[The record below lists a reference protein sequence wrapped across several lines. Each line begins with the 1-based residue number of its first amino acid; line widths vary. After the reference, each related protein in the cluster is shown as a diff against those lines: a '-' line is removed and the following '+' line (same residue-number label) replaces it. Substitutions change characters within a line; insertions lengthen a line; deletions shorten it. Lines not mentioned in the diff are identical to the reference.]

1 MHYSSQETINQILS
15 LRKEGKTYLE
25 IQKLT
30 GCCAK
35 TISKYCV
42 EAGLSENSKKVQIT
56 PELIEEIQRRYN
68 EIGNLKEV
76 AKEYHI
82 AATTLRKHGLQ
93 VKNGKSTEE
102 IVTQASC
109 AQKAKLK
116 AIYYKGGECQICGYK
131 KSLRALQFHHLDP
144 NQKDFGISG
153 GTKSFERMKPELDKC
168 ILVCANCHSEI
179 HDGITQIPE
188 NISMIAKEDFPEELQ
203 DSKFSSRTVSTTKNY
218 KHICPVCNTPFKAVK
233 GKIYCSKE
241 CRDKARNLPTK
252 EELLNKY
259 NELGSWKR
267 TEAFYK
273 IGLKTREKILFN

>member
-30 GCCAK
+30 GCCSK
-35 TISKYCV
+35 TISKYCI
-42 EAGLSENSKKVQIT
+42 EAGLSENPKKVQIT

-68 EIGNLKEV
+68 EIGNLKKV
-76 AKEYHI
+76 AEEYHV

-109 AQKAKLK
+109 AQKTKLK
-116 AIYYKGGECQICGYK
+116 AIYYKGGECQICHYK
-131 KSLRALQFHHLDP
+131 KSIRALQFHHLDP
-144 NQKDFGISG
+144 SQKDFGISG
-153 GTKSFERMKPELDKC
+153 GTKSFEKMKPELDKC

-179 HDGITQIPE
+179 HDGIIQIPE
-188 NISMIAKEDFPEELQ
+188 NIPMIANEDFPEELQ
-203 DSKFSSRTVSTTKNY
+203 DSRFSSRTLNTTKNY
-218 KHICPVCNTPFKAVK
+218 KHICPVCHTSFKAVK

-241 CRDKARNLPTK
+241 CREKARNLPTK

-259 NELGSWKR
+259 NELGSWRKA
-267 TEAFYK
+267 EHFYK
-273 IGLKTREKILFN
+273 IGLKTREKIINS